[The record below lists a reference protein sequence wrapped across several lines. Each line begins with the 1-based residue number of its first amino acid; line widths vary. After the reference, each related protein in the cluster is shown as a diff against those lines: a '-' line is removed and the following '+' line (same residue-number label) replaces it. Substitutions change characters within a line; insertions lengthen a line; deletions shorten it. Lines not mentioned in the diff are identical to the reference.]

1 MRLKKNILKNL
12 NPEALK
18 IARTREFVSAIVLI
32 AASLVFTNPVQA
44 QSTVPLATVSVET
57 KTLGREIPRDFVG
70 FSLEVSTS
78 GQGVA
83 AFKAKQ
89 PGGSSGKTAEEGE
102 YALGR
107 PGNPNTGFFH
117 FMRDLGPG
125 ILRLGGNSQ
134 DNSCWDPQQAPHPD
148 ACKAALNAGDLKL
161 FSTAAEESGWKLIL
175 GVNLKQNSPSWALKE
190 VAQGFAREIR
200 PQQIFGLE
208 IGNEPDL
215 FSRTPLRLKTYSP
228 EDHAKNFLAYFH
240 AFAENPVARR
250 YPVVGPATCC
260 SWRNARDL
268 GAFIDGVG
276 AKNLKLV
283 TVHNYSK
290 TTCGGRTVTIAQLLD
305 PALMDHFNEQ
315 ARALVA
321 AAQSRGLPI
330 AMAETNSASC
340 GGMPGVSNAFA
351 ATVWGLDYMFSLAQ
365 DGFRSVNFHM
375 SYRPGG
381 GSSYNPI
388 DTYSGSGAQGY
399 RNVAE
404 PLYYAM
410 YLFARNASGERLA
423 PASISTNANVRAYAV
438 SACVSCGVK
447 VFVINKDLSAAG
459 EVRVRVSTLR
469 GKASLLLLQAPSLSS
484 MAPEASY
491 GGVQFSSDGRLPEP
505 HSSVVK
511 RGVQGDYEFHLPNSS
526 AAVLTINP
534 AHGGA

>member
-1 MRLKKNILKNL
+1 MRKQKLEVPQN
-12 NPEALK
+12 AVA
-18 IARTREFVSAIVLI
+18 IAFMPSVISFMFAVVL
-32 AASLVFTNPVQA
+32 AFTNLGFA
-44 QSTVPLATVSVET
+44 QSAPPLATVSVET

-70 FSLEVSTS
+70 FSLEVSTG
-78 GQGVA
+78 GQGLA

-89 PGGSSGKTAEEGE
+89 PGGSSGKMTKEGQ

-134 DNSCWDPQQAPHPD
+134 DNSCWDLQQAPHPD
-148 ACKAALNAGDLKL
+148 ACEAALNAGDLKL
-161 FSTAAEESGWKLIL
+161 FSTAAEESGWRLIL

-190 VAQGFAREIR
+190 ITDGLAREIK

-215 FSRTPLRLKTYSP
+215 FARSGLPSPSYSP
-228 EDHAKNFLAYFH
+228 EDHVKAFLAYFH
-240 AFAENPVARR
+240 AFQENSAAKR
-250 YPVVGPATCC
+250 YAALGPATCC
-260 SWRNARDL
+260 AWRNARDL

-283 TVHNYSK
+283 TVHNYSR
-290 TTCGGRTVTIAQLLD
+290 TTCGGKTVSIAQLLD
-305 PALMDHFNEQ
+305 PALMNHFNQQ
-315 ARALVA
+315 AQPLVA
-321 AAQSRGLPI
+321 AAESRGVPI

-388 DTYSGSGAQGY
+388 DTFGGQSGSGAWRY

-410 YLFARNASGERLA
+410 YLFAHNASGKHLA
-423 PASISTNANVRAYAV
+423 PASISTGANVRAYAV
-438 SACVSCGVK
+438 
-447 VFVINKDLSAAG
+447 SAAG
-459 EVRVRVSTLR
+459 EVRVRVSAPM

-484 MAPEASY
+484 TAPGVSY
-491 GGVQFSSDGRLPEP
+491 GGVQFDSGGRLPAP
-505 HSSVVK
+505 HSASVE
-511 RGVQGDYEFHLPNSS
+511 RGGQGDYDFHLPNSS
-526 AAVLTINP
+526 AAVLTIDT